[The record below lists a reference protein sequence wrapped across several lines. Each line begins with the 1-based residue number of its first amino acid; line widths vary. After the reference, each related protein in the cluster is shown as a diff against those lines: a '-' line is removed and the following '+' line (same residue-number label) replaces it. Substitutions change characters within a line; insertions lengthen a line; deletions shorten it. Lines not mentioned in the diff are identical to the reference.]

1 MNCGVPF
8 CQAGMLYEGRTFGCP
23 LHNLIPEWN
32 DMIMRGNPDHALSR
46 LLKTNNFPEFT
57 GRVCPVPCEKACISG
72 LHGGSPV
79 TNRDNELTI
88 IEEAFAGGRM
98 PRRRPPQ
105 WSGKRVAVVGSGP
118 AGLAAADQLNHRGHS
133 VTVVEREAHPGG
145 LLTYG
150 IPNMKLPK
158 SVVQRRVDL
167 MTDEGVTF
175 VCGVDAA
182 DPQIAQRLLR
192 EYDAVVL
199 CCGSEQPR
207 PLGLETQGVSG
218 VYYGTEFL
226 KAAVERQTF
235 GLEPAVPSAA
245 GRHVVIIGTGD
256 TASDCVATA
265 LRQGCASVTQLVRRP
280 EADYLGGD
288 GKLPRDYAHEEA
300 LAVTGR
306 DPRRFAV
313 QVQRLVTG
321 EDGALTGVVTTE
333 GDTLPCELLIGAT
346 GFAGCREDVCAAFGV
361 EADRT
366 VRTAPPARLPVAG
379 RRGPRPAVWW
389 RPVGSAPPRGATPRT
404 WRRCSPPETCAGGS
418 PWWFGPSPRAGTW
431 PRRWTSSWTA
441 TRIWCARWNNLRRG
455 RQPPPCGVPSEKRRI
470 LPVFR
475 GQPQKNRSIP
485 GRF

>member
-1 MNCGVPF
+1 MGKPTGFLEYVREDARSRDPAQRVLDWEEFHIPLPEDLRKQQGARCMNCGVPF
-8 CQAGMLYEGRTFGCP
+8 CQTGMLYEGRTFGCP

-32 DMIMRGNPDHALSR
+32 DMVMRGNLSHALSR

-57 GRVCPVPCEKACISG
+57 GRVCPAPCEAACICG
-72 LHGGSPV
+72 LYGGSSV

-88 IEEAFAGGRM
+88 IEEAFASGQM

-118 AGLAAADQLNHRGHS
+118 AGLAAADQLTHRGHS

-158 SVVQRRVDL
+158 SVVQRRIDL

-175 VCGVDAA
+175 VCGLDAA

-192 EYDAVVL
+192 DYDAVVL
-199 CCGSEQPR
+199 CCGSEKPR

-235 GLEPAVPSAA
+235 GLDPAVPTAE

-280 EADYLGGD
+280 EADYLGSD
-288 GKLPRDYAHEEA
+288 GKLPLDYAHEEA

-313 QVQRLVTG
+313 QVQSLVAGT
-321 EDGALTGVVTTE
+321 DGALTGVVTTE

-366 VRTAPPARLPVAG
+366 VRTAPGGYATNVEKVFAAG
-379 RRGPRPAVWW
+379 DMRRGQSLVVWAIAEG
-389 RPVGSAPPRGATPRT
+389 RDVAAEVDAYLDGYTNLV
-404 WRRCSPPETCAGGS
+404 
-418 PWWFGPSPRAGTW
+418 RA
-431 PRRWTSSWTA
+431 
-441 TRIWCARWNNLRRG
+441 I
-455 RQPPPCGVPSEKRRI
+455 E
-470 LPVFR
+470 
-475 GQPQKNRSIP
+475 
-485 GRF
+485 